1 KNQKGEYI
9 VVGVDVKNAG
19 RDLEVNAVSTVF
31 GRREDARLTA
41 QEEVIY
47 RSPKITP
54 EQQSLL
60 NGPNSHQYPAAREL
74 SESKGREKSAE
85 LQAGQEIIVRDSNG
99 AEVKASVVEVKGDK
113 AGVWTAGKLNDRSV
127 KADGAPGYLTEIDKT
142 DIIPDKEELDRSTG
156 AQEGDKPV
164 EATEANK
171 PTDEADGGSNFV
183 GRSLTEAEATEVI
196 GRMEAN
202 AETAPELELTIQN
215 WDKLFGETGQV
226 VTPIGEVTMGEHQF
240 AKMMRQGRNGKLGL
254 IKPTLE
260 KPDVIIEQE
269 SEAKEGEITSRP
281 SSFIF
286 VKSFIKEDGSR
297 YYHFTSITVSREG
310 KEVVISNQ
318 EKSRN
323 KILRLLQ
330 SGKIVWYTP
339 KDVTTYSADRQG
351 LDYEQPKNADDAS
364 KGSGITPQTMISE
377 NKGSETPAEMQV
389 LTTEIAEGSALS
401 RIPVGEDG
409 EPKFEA
415 VDKDTAWDGL
425 VEAVGAE
432 ADAADIA
439 MAQVQQATADLD
451 ALKKKPPTPK
461 APKLKGSPMAMAQ
474 AKREAAEKY
483 QSDLAEYNQQV
494 ADTQARLDA
503 WNGIVGVYT
512 SRNAELRRQQE
523 EARRQRDAEAHD
535 AAVARFEE
543 KQRIKAEKQAEQ
555 ERVGVHAVN
564 PKIKEKWDNANKI
577 EGNPDAITLPDG
589 SAIRGRYVLTEAG
602 AASASHDVNHA
613 FAPTEGFPIV

>member
-1 KNQKGEYI
+1 REVDAQRQASPDANEGIASGDADRRTGEREADKPDEVATPAEATAVPTLKDVVSDLYSKGKEYAQRQYGMTFFKLADTPDFMKELGLTGERFTIRYGVISRHVGKDGSHDITAEEWERLPEALQDPFAITRFDGKEKGFRLYTTLKNQKGEYI

-74 SESKGREKSAE
+74 SESKGSEKSAE
-85 LQAGQEIIVRDSNG
+85 LQEGQEIIVRDSNG
-99 AEVKASVVEVKGDK
+99 SEVKASVVGVKGDK

-127 KADGAPGYLTEIDKT
+127 KADGAPGYLTEIEKT

-156 AQEGDKPV
+156 EQKGDKPV

-171 PTDEADGGSNFV
+171 PTDEADGGSSFV

-330 SGKIVWYTP
+330 GGKIVWYTP

-377 NKGSETPAEMQV
+377 SKGSETPAEMQV

-409 EPKFEA
+409 EPMFEA
-415 VDKDTAWDGL
+415 VD
-425 VEAVGAE
+425 
-432 ADAADIA
+432 
-439 MAQVQQATADLD
+439 
-451 ALKKKPPTPK
+451 
-461 APKLKGSPMAMAQ
+461 
-474 AKREAAEKY
+474 
-483 QSDLAEYNQQV
+483 
-494 ADTQARLDA
+494 
-503 WNGIVGVYT
+503 
-512 SRNAELRRQQE
+512 
-523 EARRQRDAEAHD
+523 
-535 AAVARFEE
+535 
-543 KQRIKAEKQAEQ
+543 
-555 ERVGVHAVN
+555 
-564 PKIKEKWDNANKI
+564 
-577 EGNPDAITLPDG
+577 
-589 SAIRGRYVLTEAG
+589 
-602 AASASHDVNHA
+602 
-613 FAPTEGFPIV
+613 